1 MMQVMR
7 NPQRCR
13 RTDSPS
19 AHCDCA
25 IPSDA
30 GEPIVPLLTATARP
44 QYTSPLYPQG
54 QIPPGAGTRALA
66 RLEHN

>member
-30 GEPIVPLLTATARP
+30 GEPIVPRSLRLPDRN
-44 QYTSPLYPQG
+44 
-54 QIPPGAGTRALA
+54 A
-66 RLEHN
+66 RLLCTLKVRYLRVQELVHWLG

>member
-30 GEPIVPLLTATARP
+30 GEPIVPLLTATARSP
-44 QYTSPLYPQG
+44 VHVSSVPSRSDTSGCRNPCTG
-54 QIPPGAGTRALA
+54 
-66 RLEHN
+66 